1 MTNTT
6 FRYDASEEQ
15 ESRAL
20 LVTIQTPDID
30 EQQAKYHQS
39 ELRSLVST
47 LGMPIAGSIIVTLRE
62 PNSAFL
68 LGTGKMAE
76 IIELAEESE
85 AECIVIDH
93 DLSPS
98 QQRNWE
104 KQTEGAVIDRR
115 EVILQIFADRAST
128 REAVL
133 QAALAQQEYSM
144 PRLTRAWTH
153 LSRQRGGTKGTR
165 GEGETQLEVDR
176 RIALKKISRLK
187 AELKKVKAHRDTQR
201 KQRRSLPVPT
211 GSIVGYTNAGKSSL
225 IHALTDADIL
235 IENKLFAT
243 LDPTTR
249 RIVLPGGAE
258 ALVTDT
264 VGFVQKLPHNLVEA
278 FKSTLEETK
287 YSDFIIHV
295 IDASHPDALN
305 CYKTT
310 MEVLESLGCQDKPM
324 LLVFNKMDLV
334 KERIHLNS
342 IMEKHEHAVFIS
354 IKENSGLEEL
364 LEKVSEI
371 LSNVYPEEIYLFP
384 PDRYDLVA
392 LIKRSG
398 SILKETYGDNGITIH
413 ARIPERLKN
422 SLQNFLYIQ

>member
-30 EQQAKYHQS
+30 EQLAKYHQS
-39 ELRSLVST
+39 ELKSLVST

-68 LGTGKMAE
+68 IGTGKMAE
-76 IIELAEESE
+76 IMEQAEELE

-201 KQRRSLPVPT
+201 KQRRNLPVPT

-225 IHALTDADIL
+225 LHALTDADIL

-258 ALVTDT
+258 VLVTDT

-295 IDASHPDALN
+295 VDAAHPDALN

-310 MEVLESLGCQDKPM
+310 MEVLETLGCIDKPM
-324 LLVFNKMDLV
+324 LLVFNKMDLIAD
-334 KERIHLNS
+334 RIHLNT
-342 IMEKHEHAVFIS
+342 ILEKHEHAVFIS

-364 LEKVSEI
+364 MGKISEI
-371 LSNVYPEEIYLFP
+371 LSNVYPVEIYLFP

-392 LIKRSG
+392 LIKRNG
-398 SILKETYGDNGITIH
+398 SILKEIYGDNGITIH

-422 SLQNFLYIQ
+422 SLANFVFEH

>member
-15 ESRAL
+15 ESCAL
-20 LVTIQTPDID
+20 LITIQTPDID
-30 EQQAKYHQS
+30 EQLAKHHQS
-39 ELRSLVST
+39 ELKSLVST

-62 PNSAFL
+62 PNPAFL
-68 LGTGKMAE
+68 IGTGKMAE
-76 IIELAEESE
+76 IVEQAKELE
-85 AECIVIDH
+85 AECIIIDH

-133 QAALAQQEYSM
+133 QSALAQQEYSM

-201 KQRRSLPVPT
+201 KQRRNLPVPT

-225 IHALTDADIL
+225 LHALTDADVL

-249 RIVLPGGAE
+249 RIVLSGGAE
-258 ALVTDT
+258 VLVTDT

-295 IDASHPDALN
+295 IDAAHPDALN

-310 MEVLESLGCQDKPM
+310 MEVLESLGCVDKPM
-324 LLVFNKMDLV
+324 LLVFNKMDLI
-334 KERIHLNS
+334 EDRIHLNS

-354 IKENSGLEEL
+354 IKNNSGLEEL
-364 LEKVSEI
+364 LGEISTI

-392 LIKRSG
+392 LIKRNG
-398 SILKETYGDNGITIH
+398 SILKETYGDDGITIH

-422 SLQNFLYIQ
+422 SLNNFIYSH